1 MSGSPRSLHPDVE
14 VVEAGRAVDR
24 EPILT
29 GSNDADRPAPA
40 FGVRAERAEGF
51 GSFSF
56 GSDGIGRDQR
66 HAAVDGV
73 GDEGVAEEEELFVVA
88 QSEVI
93 ERPSSV
99 SAHDLPRAQFGQ
111 TSLGAAAGHRQASVH
126 HRPRQEIER
135 RYKQGDAD
143 GEERGVDEVG
153 CGVGSAML
161 FTPTKRSMHAMKTT
175 PKAGRWWR
183 PEETS
188 TPIVA
193 AITET
198 SAISPSLGIEA
209 RALDRSVDAWKY
221 RRSKTNN
228 IKIEPAMSEASTVPP
243 RSTWAKTVTASTTHA
258 TNQARRCP
266 RRIPRAIMIIA
277 MPATAVNAAADWAT
291 PRGTSFGL
299 RGDDCAGAASP

>member
-1 MSGSPRSLHPDVE
+1 MKS
-14 VVEAGRAVDR
+14 
-24 EPILT
+24 
-29 GSNDADRPAPA
+29 
-40 FGVRAERAEGF
+40 
-51 GSFSF
+51 
-56 GSDGIGRDQR
+56 
-66 HAAVDGV
+66 AAV
-73 GDEGVAEEEELFVVA
+73 
-88 QSEVI
+88 S
-93 ERPSSV
+93 
-99 SAHDLPRAQFGQ
+99 
-111 TSLGAAAGHRQASVH
+111 
-126 HRPRQEIER
+126 
-135 RYKQGDAD
+135 
-143 GEERGVDEVG
+143 
-153 CGVGSAML
+153 GSAML

-193 AITET
+193 AITEP

-291 PRGTSFGL
+291 PRGNIVWTSWRRLRRGGVAVTMTLIRPSRKTRPLAQRRTVRCRRCSFSRSTVTGKGL
-299 RGDDCAGAASP
+299 PVGHEPTVDVAPEGAGCT